1 MLPRTESTV
10 LRNEERIAERDD
22 RKQTGLARQTTVWPP
37 GDGPGMCFTMICC
50 FAPHKFGRGRFWSW
64 LCDNALV
71 RCVFFALTLRGYRRP
86 NGGNRQRV
94 RLPHFSGGYY
104 QKPPEDAHVL
114 RSASTRSWSSYQC
127 SAVIVD

>member
-71 RCVFFALTLRGYRRP
+71 RCVFFRP
-86 NGGNRQRV
+86 HTTGISPSQWWKPATRAIATFLGWLLSESRQRTRMCWEA
-94 RLPHFSGGYY
+94 RLLDRGAAINA
-104 QKPPEDAHVL
+104 QL
-114 RSASTRSWSSYQC
+114 
-127 SAVIVD
+127 